1 VGDQLLVYRP
11 YLRANAEE
19 TFVFGAKQH
28 SGHSHPAHSL
38 GYEVRSTAQ
47 PGLLDFVPTAA
58 HFATFHLLY
67 GSVTVVARVQAKV
80 QAPSNALPSALPSVT
95 APGSGQSSTAI
106 TSAVVRLLS
115 IALSK
120 HTAAGGPQTV
130 VELWVVALEH
140 NVVSSPTQSRRRL
153 LCVRVSQAQFEDICG
168 GSVRASLSCGEVT
181 EPMGG
186 VESCTS
192 PLTCTPS
199 CRPGQVLLISGL
211 LTVHSELFASLDH
224 GAAAMPSTVL
234 QYLKVRGEAAVEVLH
249 CGWGPTA
256 ADDAPSLFPQWN
268 KGNSTILTAAGGPI
282 TGGQQCRTAQ
292 LFNLSVLPSLACSPS
307 LLLPVNLAEALAQ
320 RGTVGAGC
328 VLVHV
333 SSLQP
338 MHPSVRVCEGAE
350 GEAALQVGQKRPA
363 AEGQTASWGYQ
374 VVSAVCALVRCFPC
388 CVDTNRQ
395 CPRVQIR
402 LRDNSGEALCLI
414 ESVVALDGAAVV
426 QVKQHLVNTS
436 SSLFFDPST
445 GQLTRLTGSTDSG
458 ANSQLAVLLSRLD
471 DCAECGALRQLRARR
486 GERPGAAAGPLPV
499 FRIEAICDANLAGV
513 AAQQRAVTSAL

>member
-1 VGDQLLVYRP
+1 VYRP

-19 TFVFGAKQH
+19 TFIFGAKQH
-28 SGHSHPAHSL
+28 SSHSHPAHSL

-47 PGLLDFVPTAA
+47 QGLLDFVPSAA
-58 HFATFHLLY
+58 HFAAFHLLY

-80 QAPSNALPSALPSVT
+80 QAPSNALPSVLASVT
-95 APGSGQSSTAI
+95 GPGSGQSSTAI
-106 TSAVVRLLS
+106 TSAVVRLVS
-115 IALSK
+115 IAVSK
-120 HTAAGGPQTV
+120 HTVAGGPQTV
-130 VELWVVALEH
+130 VELWAETFERT
-140 NVVSSPTQSRRRL
+140 VVSFPKQSRRRL
-153 LCVRVSQAQFEDICG
+153 PCIRTSQAQFEDVCG
-168 GSVRASLSCGEVT
+168 SSVRVSLSCGEVT
-181 EPMGG
+181 EPAGG
-186 VESCTS
+186 GESSVS

-199 CRPGQVLLISGL
+199 CRPGQVLLLSGL
-211 LTVHSELFASLDH
+211 LTVHRELFASLDH
-224 GAAAMPSTVL
+224 TAAVLPATVL
-234 QYLKVRGEAAVEVLH
+234 QYVRVCGEAAVEVLH
-249 CGWGPTA
+249 CGWGPAA
-256 ADDAPSLFPQWN
+256 ADDAPSLFPQCN
-268 KGNSTILTAAGGPI
+268 KASTTVLNAARGPI

-292 LFNLSVLPSLACSPS
+292 LLNLSVLPSLACSPS
-307 LLLPVNLAEALAQ
+307 LLLPVTLAEALSQ
-320 RGTVGAGC
+320 SGTIGAGC

-350 GEAALQVGQKRPA
+350 CEAAQQVGQKRSA
-363 AEGQTASWGYQ
+363 TANGQTVSWGYQ
-374 VVSAVCALVRCFPC
+374 VVSAAFVLVRCFPC
-388 CVDTNRQ
+388 SVVTMRHYTL
-395 CPRVQIR
+395 VQIR
-402 LRDNSGEALCLI
+402 LRDSSGEALCLI
-414 ESVVALDGAAVV
+414 ESVVALESIAVV